1 MAKKKSCQNV
11 RNPRVLSPV
20 ERELYCWVD
29 AEVFTQSSA
38 LASEHLPEL
47 RREMRLTQDLASERD
62 FVLEV
67 AGPSDRLPFR
77 ALEDRTHFLWVYVE
91 LFTRLGV
98 RLPFTDFQREFH
110 APPPRNG
117 FLSFRAYQGRRLF
130 DAFEESI
137 QEFKWH
143 YFKVLPLPGTCPF
156 WVDDEGKP
164 FPWVYWN
171 SGAREC
177 RITGLDPLETLAF
190 DFLQSLP
197 VGLGKKSNFR
207 CRWILDHSDAE
218 VGAFLDSLLTDMEK
232 QSRFDRLK
240 QKMAEVAGMGLRSVL
255 PHVRTP
261 STTSGASASGQAV
274 PAPAPVASTAPVP
287 PPAAAKKRGSSK
299 DPAGKPFSVE
309 GEEGAK
315 EDPSAD
321 LKNKGRKRK
330 APEASAEEAALG
342 ADSSWEHKVSPINR
356 AFPDDYNFRAALDA
370 GLTNGPTREI
380 LGPLVPEQLLGT
392 AQHLACQLTAC
403 LQVGIEKAFA
413 AKVQMEKELVS
424 LKDQV
429 DVLTVERDSSWE
441 HKSAPSIAL
450 SWMTTTSG
458 RLWMLA
464 LPMVLPRRFLA
475 PWCRSNFSGQPNTLL
490 ANSPLAFRYGCSCFG
505 IEKAFAA
512 KVQME
517 KELVS
522 LKDQV
527 DVLTVERDSSWEHK
541 VSLINRAFPDDYNFR
556 VALDA
561 GLTNGPTREILGPLV
576 PEQLLGTAQHLA
588 CQLTACLQ
596 IEKELVSLKDQV
608 DVLTVER
615 DSALAA
621 PLLNAKIKSLTQELA
636 VSEGERLSALA
647 RMAEVE
653 EETKVQA
660 VQLES
665 CLSAL
670 EKEKKEAEGLAK
682 SLREK
687 LTTLDGVEAATA
699 HWRDE

>member
-1 MAKKKSCQNV
+1 MGGQHSTFGVRRCAFGDKPYGVAESYSREGIDMEVVLSTSGYSMYAQRVPSSYVPAATYFFKVQALRGDVSFFPCFSFSLVLFFLVGVSFFGFLHCRLYLFFEMAKKKSCQNV

-20 ERELYCWVD
+20 ERELYGWVD
-29 AEVFTQSSA
+29 AEVFTQSSV

-62 FVLEV
+62 FILEA
-67 AGPSDRLPFR
+67 AGPSDRLSFR
-77 ALEDRTHFLWVYVE
+77 ALEDRTHFLWDYVE

-98 RLPFTDFQREFH
+98 RRLANFILTLH
-110 APPPRNG
+110 TPPPGNG

-143 YFKVLPLPGTCPF
+143 YFKVLSLPGTRPF

-177 RITGLDPLETLAF
+177 RITALDPLETLAF
-190 DFLQSLP
+190 DFLQYLP

-240 QKMAEVAGMGLRSVL
+240 QKMAEVAEMGPCSVL

-261 STTSGASASGQAV
+261 LTTLGASASGQTV
-274 PAPAPVASTAPVP
+274 PAPAPVASTAQVP
-287 PPAAAKKRGSSK
+287 PPATAKKRGSSK

-315 EDPSAD
+315 EHKVSPINPAGKPFSVE
-321 LKNKGRKRK
+321 G
-330 APEASAEEAALG
+330 EAALG

-356 AFPDDYNFRAALDA
+356 AFPADYNFRATLDD

-429 DVLTVERDSSWE
+429 DVL
-441 HKSAPSIAL
+441 
-450 SWMTTTSG
+450 M
-458 RLWMLA
+458 
-464 LPMVLPRRFLA
+464 
-475 PWCRSNFSGQPNTLL
+475 
-490 ANSPLAFRYGCSCFG
+490 
-505 IEKAFAA
+505 
-512 KVQME
+512 
-517 KELVS
+517 
-522 LKDQV
+522 
-527 DVLTVERDSSWEHK
+527 
-541 VSLINRAFPDDYNFR
+541 
-556 VALDA
+556 
-561 GLTNGPTREILGPLV
+561 
-576 PEQLLGTAQHLA
+576 
-588 CQLTACLQ
+588 
-596 IEKELVSLKDQV
+596 
-608 DVLTVER
+608 VER

-621 PLLNAKIKSLTQELA
+621 LLLNAKIKSLTQKLA

-653 EETKVQA
+653 EKAKVQA
-660 VQLES
+660 AQLES
-665 CLSAL
+665 CRSAL

-687 LTTLDGVEAATA
+687 QTALDGTEPATA
-699 HWRDE
+699 HWRDEWKSLAEETGDMVQETFEILMDQSEPMAEERPDPAVGVPLGENFREDAPEVPVVEEGGECPVSNL